1 MNYRFDEQFSSIN
14 KLLQFIT
21 RIDFKKINTTE
32 SHITLQDNSTS
43 EDGFVLKFS
52 PTNNLN
58 CGLSFEVAP
67 IYDSLFIA
75 FDNEKFVELMYAGA
89 DLETSIDVIIQ
100 ILQSPIILT
109 IEINHTGAIVN
120 KAYTILNMKNQV
132 INYNTSKCDCIPGY
146 VMVRNNCFQSC
157 NVNGVTDGNNC
168 QCLPGYKLA
177 GTDFCHNC
185 TGPG

>member
-1 MNYRFDEQFSSIN
+1 MHSINIDQLLMNYRFDEQFSSIN

-132 INYNTSKCDCIPGY
+132 INYRI
-146 VMVRNNCFQSC
+146 
-157 NVNGVTDGNNC
+157 GNKTMFNIN
-168 QCLPGYKLA
+168 KL
-177 GTDFCHNC
+177 HSSEHKYQ
-185 TGPG
+185 PWL